1 MREYEGRAV
10 RAAQKEEGVGSRKYH
25 TADSW
30 EAERA
35 LKTQQT
41 ER

>member
-10 RAAQKEEGVGSRKYH
+10 RAAQKEGGVGSRRYH
-25 TADSW
+25 TAGSW
-30 EAERA
+30 EAEKA
-35 LKTQQT
+35 LKAQQT